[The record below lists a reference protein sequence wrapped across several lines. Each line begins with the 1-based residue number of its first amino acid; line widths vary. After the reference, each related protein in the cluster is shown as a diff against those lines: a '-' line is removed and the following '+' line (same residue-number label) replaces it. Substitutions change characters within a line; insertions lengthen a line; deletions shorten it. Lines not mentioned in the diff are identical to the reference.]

1 MLQGLIIVFRWPQK
15 QTLYFEQ
22 GQIENLLFSDS
33 VSVSASKNEGRIRET
48 DGGATRAL
56 NVSSDLHGHYNCKTA
71 SKKCTQHSLT
81 NSQTLFPSHKKI
93 VTLKQALRERS
104 CSEFSRCCEFFFCL
118 SE

>member
-81 NSQTLFPSHKKI
+81 
-93 VTLKQALRERS
+93 LKLS
-104 CSEFSRCCEFFFCL
+104 SRPTRRL
-118 SE
+118 LL